1 MLRAVRREPSAILQV
16 PQLAGVL
23 LYPFMVASQTGR
35 ALSSSSVFGIV
46 ILGLVVLAVRGTPAL
61 T

>member
-35 ALSSSSVFGIV
+35 ALSSVFGIV
-46 ILGLVVLAVRGTPAL
+46 ILGLVVLAVRATPAL